1 MNTKIILLLTF
12 FFACMSFSFG
22 QKNKIEKDT
31 IQNSSVKREST
42 PNMMLNAS
50 SDNGPRQINIGLP
63 LGTYGATITED
74 GLLASYDLNGQ
85 MATKLWRQDG
95 SFQRVG
101 GLSLTKTAILYGDV
115 SIAADSKTNDGTET
129 LQGKVGFTTNTFGL
143 LRGNVSV
150 SGPLQNN
157 WYYAVNAY
165 LNMDPG
171 TVRSDINRYL
181 DQTQRYKAVLAKKY
195 GESNK
200 VGLRFRYID
209 SKSVQNRQTPYIYRS
224 NGKVDALPGLDIG
237 KVAYGDKYKTVTIIN
252 PLTGKEEV
260 LDKLDDTGSN
270 TYSLDIF
277 GKNALDNK
285 LTLDYILRYDYA
297 KSGFYNTNNNKIL
310 TTDDLGANSRLIYT
324 DNNNEQVYTGYYQNV
339 MGIASPKTKYQTLQ
353 SRIELGREGVHHKW
367 TLGLNAQYYN
377 VDKAMRSTY
386 SYLQEVANNPRILVR
401 QNYNGTEWVNANNAN
416 NDGLWNMNGSFQY
429 YDGSEIKAA
438 IYAIDSWN
446 ITEKLNAEIS
456 TRLELHSIDGN
467 WCPSEKRNTSPD
479 NTWVSGETE
488 DVSKS
493 WFNKNFSLNLTYK
506 LNSKFGFTA
515 EANYFELGGNL
526 SSYSGADDPQIK
538 QSRIPYFSGGIYF
551 NNPYV
556 SLVSKVSH
564 IQRDNINLNTNFSND
579 AGQSMK
585 KTINYGVK
593 TLGWTTD
600 AIIKPFKGFQLH
612 LLLTLQNPKYENFV
626 FDVYG
631 QEYNFN
637 DNSVRSVSKTIIEI
651 DPSYSWNKFRVWAS
665 ARYFSKEQANFPN
678 TLIFAG
684 RWETFAGF
692 DYRYNKN
699 INFSVNAVNLL
710 NQSGAQGNIAG
721 SHTIM
726 DGTSYYDKPL
736 TGTYIRPFTIEF
748 KTNIKF

>member
-1 MNTKIILLLTF
+1 MNTKSFLTLMFILFGITSS
-12 FFACMSFSFG
+12 FA
-22 QKNKIEKDT
+22 QKNKAVKDT
-31 IQNSSVKREST
+31 IQNASVKRESS

-50 SDNGPRQINIGLP
+50 NDNGPRQINIGLP

-74 GLLASYDLNGQ
+74 GLLASFDLNGQ

-95 SFQRVG
+95 SFQKVG

-115 SIAADSKTNDGTET
+115 SVAADSKTNDGTET
-129 LQGKVGFTTNTFGL
+129 LQGKVGFTTNTYGL
-143 LRGNVSV
+143 LRGNVGV
-150 SGPLQNN
+150 SGPLKNN
-157 WYYAVNAY
+157 WFYSVNAY

-181 DQTQRYKAVLAKKY
+181 DQTQRYKAVLLKQY
-195 GESNK
+195 GKNNK
-200 VGLRFRYID
+200 IGLRFRYTD
-209 SKSVQNRQTPYIYRS
+209 SKSAQNRQTPYIYRS

-237 KVAYGDKYKTVTIIN
+237 KVAYVDRYKNVTIIN

-260 LDKLDDTGSN
+260 LDKLDDAGSN
-270 TYSLDIF
+270 TYSVDLF
-277 GKNALDNK
+277 GKNSFANK
-285 LTLDYILRYDYA
+285 LTLDYTLRYDHA
-297 KSGFYNTNNNKIL
+297 MSGFYNTNNNKIF
-310 TTDDLGANSRLIYT
+310 TTDDLGANSRIIYT
-324 DNNNEQVYTGYYQNV
+324 DNDNQQIYTGYYQNV

-353 SRIELGREGVHHKW
+353 TRVELGRKGTKHTW
-367 TLGLNAQYYN
+367 TVGLNAQYYN
-377 VDKAMRSTY
+377 VDKAIRSTY

-416 NDGLWNMNGSFQY
+416 SDGLWNMNGSYQY
-429 YDGSEIKAA
+429 YDGSEVKAA

-446 ITEKLNAEIS
+446 ITDKLNAELS
-456 TRLELHSIDGN
+456 TRLELHNIDGN
-467 WCPSEKRNTSPD
+467 WSPNEKRKASPD
-479 NTWVSGETE
+479 KTWLSGETE
-488 DVSKS
+488 KISKN
-493 WFNKNFSLNLTYK
+493 WLNKNFSLNLTYK
-506 LNSKFGFTA
+506 LNSKFGLTA

-526 SSYSGADDPQIK
+526 SAYSGADDPQIK
-538 QSRIPYFSGGIYF
+538 QSKIPYFSGGIYF
-551 NNPYV
+551 NNPYI

-585 KTINYGVK
+585 KTVNYGVK

-612 LLLTLQNPKYENFV
+612 MLLTLQNPKYENFA
-626 FDVYG
+626 FDVYE

-637 DNSVRSVSKTIIEI
+637 GNTVRSVSKTIIEI
-651 DPSYSWNKFRVWAS
+651 DPSYSWRKFKVWAS

-692 DYRYNKN
+692 DYRYNKSV
-699 INFSVNAVNLL
+699 NFSINAVNLL

-726 DGTSYYDKPL
+726 DGASYYDKPL

-748 KTNIKF
+748 KTNIRF